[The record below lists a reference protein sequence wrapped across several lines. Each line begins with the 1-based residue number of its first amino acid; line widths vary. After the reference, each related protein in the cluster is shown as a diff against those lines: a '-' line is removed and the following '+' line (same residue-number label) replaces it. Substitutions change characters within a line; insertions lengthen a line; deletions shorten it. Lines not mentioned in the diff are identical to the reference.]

1 MKKTKSLTEI
11 ALARLA
17 KNYLAQIGF
26 FIVILFLAVAIIG
39 PVIAPYDFLSQNI
52 DRALEKPSLDHLLG
66 TDPMGRDIFSR
77 MIFGARTAAIVAFTT
92 TILSLILGILIGTI
106 AGFFG
111 GKIDSILMWLTDVT
125 MSVPGLLLAILI
137 NASIKPPIS
146 NFFDQLY
153 QSTKNPFFLNT
164 YLIDFVIVFGAIAL
178 ISWPG
183 YARII
188 RGQILSLRQQVFVEA
203 AVSMG
208 SGFGHLIRKHLVPN
222 AIGPIVVTV
231 TQGIGAAILLE
242 SSLSFLGVGVQPPNA
257 SWGSMLSDSLSLWRS
272 FPHLM
277 LVPAVTI
284 GIIQIAFIFLGD
296 ESRKAFLHWG
306 CWRLPPRCK

>member
-1 MKKTKSLTEI
+1 MQTTKSLGQL
-11 ALARLA
+11 ALARLS

-26 FIVILFLAVAIIG
+26 LIVVSFLIIAIFG
-39 PVIAPYDFLSQNI
+39 PLIAPYDFLTQNI
-52 DRALEKPSLDHLLG
+52 DRALEKPSLDHLMG

-92 TILSLILGILIGTI
+92 TIISLILGVIIGTI
-106 AGFFG
+106 AGFSG
-111 GKIDSILMWLTDVT
+111 GKIDAILMWLTDVT

-146 NFFDQLY
+146 NFFDSLY
-153 QSTKNPFFLNT
+153 QTTKNPFFLNT
-164 YLIDFVIVFGAIAL
+164 YFIDFAIVFGAIAL

-208 SGFGHLIRKHLVPN
+208 SGFMHLMKKHLVPN
-222 AIGPIVVTV
+222 ASGPIVVTV

-284 GIIQIAFIFLGD
+284 GIIQVAFIFLGD
-296 ESRKAFLHWG
+296 GINDALNPKQSR
-306 CWRLPPRCK
+306 R

>member
-1 MKKTKSLTEI
+1 MQTTKSLGQL
-11 ALARLA
+11 ALARLS

-26 FIVILFLAVAIIG
+26 LIVVSFLIIAIFG
-39 PVIAPYDFLSQNI
+39 PLIAPYDFLTQNI
-52 DRALEKPSLDHLLG
+52 DRALEKPSLDHLMG

-92 TILSLILGILIGTI
+92 TIISLILGIIIGTI
-106 AGFFG
+106 AGFSG
-111 GKIDSILMWLTDVT
+111 GKIDAILMWLTDVT

-146 NFFDQLY
+146 NFFDSLY
-153 QSTKNPFFLNT
+153 QTTKNPFFLNT
-164 YLIDFVIVFGAIAL
+164 YFIDFAIVFGAIAL

-208 SGFGHLIRKHLVPN
+208 SGFVHLMKKHLVPN
-222 AIGPIVVTV
+222 ASGPIVVTV

-284 GIIQIAFIFLGD
+284 GIIQVAFIFLGD
-296 ESRKAFLHWG
+296 GINDALNPKQSR
-306 CWRLPPRCK
+306 R

>member
-1 MKKTKSLTEI
+1 MQTTKSLGQL
-11 ALARLA
+11 ALARLS

-26 FIVILFLAVAIIG
+26 LIVVSFLIIAIFG
-39 PVIAPYDFLSQNI
+39 PLIAPYDFLTQNI
-52 DRALEKPSLDHLLG
+52 DRALEKPSLDHLMG

-92 TILSLILGILIGTI
+92 TIISLILGVIIGTI
-106 AGFFG
+106 AGFSG
-111 GKIDSILMWLTDVT
+111 GKIDAILMWLTDVT

-146 NFFDQLY
+146 NFFDSLY
-153 QSTKNPFFLNT
+153 QTTKNPFFLNT
-164 YLIDFVIVFGAIAL
+164 YFIDFAIVFGAIAL

-208 SGFGHLIRKHLVPN
+208 SGFVHLMKKHLVPN
-222 AIGPIVVTV
+222 ASGPIVVTV

-284 GIIQIAFIFLGD
+284 GIIQVAFIFLGD
-296 ESRKAFLHWG
+296 GINDALNPKQSR
-306 CWRLPPRCK
+306 R

>member
-52 DRALEKPSLDHLLG
+52 DRALEKPSFDHLLG

-92 TILSLILGILIGTI
+92 TILSLILGILVGTI

-296 ESRKAFLHWG
+296 GINDALNPKQTR
-306 CWRLPPRCK
+306 R

>member
-1 MKKTKSLTEI
+1 MQTTKSLGQL
-11 ALARLA
+11 ALARLS

-26 FIVILFLAVAIIG
+26 LIVVSFLLIAIFG
-39 PVIAPYDFLSQNI
+39 PLIAPYDFLTQNI
-52 DRALEKPSLDHLLG
+52 DRALEKPSLDHLMG

-92 TILSLILGILIGTI
+92 TIISLILGVIIGTI
-106 AGFFG
+106 AGFSG
-111 GKIDSILMWLTDVT
+111 GKIDAILMWLTDVT

-146 NFFDQLY
+146 NFFDSLY
-153 QSTKNPFFLNT
+153 QTTKNPFFLNT
-164 YLIDFVIVFGAIAL
+164 YFIDFAIVFGAIAL

-208 SGFGHLIRKHLVPN
+208 SGFMHLMKKHLVPN
-222 AIGPIVVTV
+222 ASGPIVVTV

-284 GIIQIAFIFLGD
+284 GIIQVAFIFLGD
-296 ESRKAFLHWG
+296 GINDALNPKQSR
-306 CWRLPPRCK
+306 R

>member
-1 MKKTKSLTEI
+1 MQTTKSLTQL

-26 FIVILFLAVAIIG
+26 LIVILFLLIAIFG
-39 PVIAPYDFLSQNI
+39 PLIAPYDFLSQNI
-52 DRALEKPSLDHLLG
+52 DRALEEPSLDHLMG

-92 TILSLILGILIGTI
+92 TIISLILGIIIGTI
-106 AGFFG
+106 AGFSG
-111 GKIDSILMWLTDVT
+111 GKIDSILMWFTDVT

-146 NFFDQLY
+146 NFFDSLY
-153 QSTKNPFFLNT
+153 QTTKNPFFLNT

-208 SGFGHLIRKHLVPN
+208 SDFWHMMRKHLVPN

-277 LVPAVTI
+277 LVPAITI

-296 ESRKAFLHWG
+296 GINDALNPKQSR
-306 CWRLPPRCK
+306 R